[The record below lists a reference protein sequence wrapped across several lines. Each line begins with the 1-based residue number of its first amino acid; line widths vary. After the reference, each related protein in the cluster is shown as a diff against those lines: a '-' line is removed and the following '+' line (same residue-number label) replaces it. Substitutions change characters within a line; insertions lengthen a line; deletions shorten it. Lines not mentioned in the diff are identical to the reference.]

1 MVFPYRELKLSKHFI
16 CLTTILFLSPGL
28 VSCAINRTA
37 EKDPSRHLLFEL
49 NGRILASRANETS
62 FSASFNWRQYIDSF
76 EMVFWGP
83 LGQGKTSLIG
93 GRERVT
99 LTTPSGGKRVF
110 TNYQQWMENELG
122 FSLPISFVAA
132 WIRGRPFEEHP
143 HNAVLLNTRG
153 EIIRFQQLGWQI
165 ELSRSPEN
173 GATTR
178 VVMEKGGDLLTILC
192 GSWLELAE
200 SLH

>member
-1 MVFPYRELKLSKHFI
+1 MVFPYRELKLPKRFI
-16 CLTTILFLSPGL
+16 CLTAFLCLSPAL
-28 VSCAINRTA
+28 VSCAINRVT
-37 EKDPSRHLLFEL
+37 EKEPSDHLVFEL
-49 NGRILASRANETS
+49 NGRILASAALETS
-62 FSASFNWRQYIDSF
+62 FSASFNWRQYAEGF

-83 LGQGKTSLIG
+83 LGQGRTSLVG

-99 LTTPSGGKRVF
+99 FTASSGIPRVF

-122 FSLPISFVAA
+122 FSLPISVVAA
-132 WIRGRPFEEHP
+132 WIRGRPIEKHP

-153 EIIRFQQLGWQI
+153 EIIRFQQLGWQV
-165 ELSRSPEN
+165 ELRRNPEN
-173 GATTR
+173 GVTTR
-178 VVMEKGGDLLTILC
+178 LVMEKEGNLLTILC

>member
-1 MVFPYRELKLSKHFI
+1 MVFPYRELKLSKRFI
-16 CLTTILFLSPGL
+16 CLSMILYLSPGL

-37 EKDPSRHLLFEL
+37 ENDPSRHFVFEL

-83 LGQGKTSLIG
+83 LGQGKTSIVG

-99 LTTPSGGKRVF
+99 LTAPSGEKRVF

-132 WIRGRPFEEHP
+132 WIRGRPFEKHP
-143 HNAVLLNTRG
+143 QIFKQMRGKVARDRRDLTR
-153 EIIRFQQLGWQI
+153 
-165 ELSRSPEN
+165 N
-173 GATTR
+173 G
-178 VVMEKGGDLLTILC
+178 MD
-192 GSWLELAE
+192 
-200 SLH
+200 